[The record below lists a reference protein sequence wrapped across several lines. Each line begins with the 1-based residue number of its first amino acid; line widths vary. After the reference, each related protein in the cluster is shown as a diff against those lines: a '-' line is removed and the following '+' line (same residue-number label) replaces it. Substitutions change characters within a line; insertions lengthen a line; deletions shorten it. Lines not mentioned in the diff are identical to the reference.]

1 MGKVKVYSTHCPKCS
16 VVEKKL
22 QMKGIEF
29 DTCDDVNIMK
39 EKNMLAAPYL
49 EVDGELLDF
58 AKAIAWITK
67 Q

>member
-1 MGKVKVYSTHCPKCS
+1 
-16 VVEKKL
+16 
-22 QMKGIEF
+22 
-29 DTCDDVNIMK
+29 MK

-58 AKAIAWITK
+58 AKAIAWINK

>member
-29 DTCDDVNIMK
+29 DSLIRKINVMEAT
-39 EKNMLAAPYL
+39 L
-49 EVDGELLDF
+49 
-58 AKAIAWITK
+58 
-67 Q
+67 